1 MFARIVMLICLFL
14 AIDGVNGLNFNENIT
29 VAGGGSLTSETN
41 LDKAMDSVDATGV
54 QEYSR
59 NLSQEENSVS
69 LSSKYN
75 LSESNS
81 KYIPYFRSFKTKTN
95 PNGNGKNEWTPYSYS
110 ELFDQNSYTIQMKSP
125 KKLLHSISIYGMND
139 IDSNNQISVK
149 DRKVKTNFSIE
160 GSGTLKES
168 VIDLN
173 TGTKPNYIIK
183 TSINDTSFLLTS
195 GLEDSIQMGS
205 EIDNLIE
212 WAREATSGPDSV
224 SQTKKIDPER
234 GIFGRQTQSDQAT
247 PTGQPPISGQAT
259 PTGQPPISGQATPTG
274 QPPISGQA
282 TLTGQ
287 PPISG
292 QATLTGQPPIS
303 GQATSTGQPP
313 ISGQATP
320 TGQPPISG
328 QATSTGQPLV
338 TAQATPTGQILS
350 GQTRDDAFIIMAS
363 VTNPVPAAY
372 IGSVAQFNY
381 RNQANLSSSGKGY
394 KTFYEDGIVVSEDN
408 ECIDGICQN
417 YTHIKADSGYG
428 QPIGWRSTNTRSLR
442 LRIKPIP

>member
-274 QPPISGQA
+274 QQTISGQA
-282 TLTGQ
+282 T
-287 PPISG
+287 P
-292 QATLTGQPPIS
+292 TGQPPIS
-303 GQATSTGQPP
+303 GQATS
-313 ISGQATP
+313 